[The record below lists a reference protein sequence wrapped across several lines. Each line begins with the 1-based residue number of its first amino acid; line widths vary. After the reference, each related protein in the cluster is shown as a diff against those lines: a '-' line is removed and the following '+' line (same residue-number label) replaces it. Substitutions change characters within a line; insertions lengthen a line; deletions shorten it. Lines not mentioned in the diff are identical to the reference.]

1 MIIPLNPQFF
11 IEEPAGF
18 ARGGAEHHQWC
29 RWSMLGPWCGSAP
42 LWESGGSSFS
52 LGGRGC
58 FGLFVFF
65 GGRIS
70 GGFPMISYMI
80 LYFLLDIFISI
91 DFVRI
96 LRYFFVIVWG
106 FLGLLDACWEFLRVL
121 RGSLDFRC
129 ISLFCLGISL
139 GFYSGISFG
148 CFGSSLASL
157 GSSLFFLWSGS
168 FKMFWVL

>member
-29 RWSMLGPWCGSAP
+29 RWSMPGPWCGSAP

-65 GGRIS
+65 LGANFWRIS
-70 GGFPMISYMI
+70 DDFLYDSIFSIGYIHFYWFREDFEVFLCDCLGVLGSFGCLLGVLASFTWFFGFS
-80 LYFLLDIFISI
+80 
-91 DFVRI
+91 V
-96 LRYFFVIVWG
+96 YFFVLFRHFFGILFWD
-106 FLGLLDACWEFLRVL
+106 FIRMFWEFF
-121 RGSLDFRC
+121 SIFR
-129 ISLFCLGISL
+129 
-139 GFYSGISFG
+139 
-148 CFGSSLASL
+148 
-157 GSSLFFLWSGS
+157 
-168 FKMFWVL
+168 

>member
-1 MIIPLNPQFF
+1 
-11 IEEPAGF
+11 
-18 ARGGAEHHQWC
+18 
-29 RWSMLGPWCGSAP
+29 
-42 LWESGGSSFS
+42 
-52 LGGRGC
+52 
-58 FGLFVFF
+58 
-65 GGRIS
+65 
-70 GGFPMISYMI
+70 MISYMI

-129 ISLFCLGISL
+129 ISLFCFGISL

-168 FKMFWVL
+168 FKMF